1 MLEADV
7 AHELTSHLG
16 YRAIQLIPGIG
27 PVLASVFVAEI
38 GDFKRFRSPAQLSSW
53 PDHKR

>member
-1 MLEADV
+1 M